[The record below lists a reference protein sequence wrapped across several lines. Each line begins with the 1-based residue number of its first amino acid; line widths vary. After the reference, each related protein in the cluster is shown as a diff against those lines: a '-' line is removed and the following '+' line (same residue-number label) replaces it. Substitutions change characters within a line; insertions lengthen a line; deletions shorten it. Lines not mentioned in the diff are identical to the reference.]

1 MPSHSTKLE
10 RSRIISGALLGTF
23 LICAAL
29 LPGPA
34 SAKVPGTAPAQA
46 EGAEAAAPEKAA
58 RPSREAIEYTIGV
71 EDLLEISVW
80 KNPDLSSIVPVR
92 PDGKIS
98 LPLID
103 DVQAAGR
110 TPVELKKVLT
120 DRWKAYLSAPEVS
133 VIVKEVNSY
142 KVYMVGE
149 VTRPGELRVKARIR
163 LLQAISLAGGFT
175 AFADRDKIL
184 VLRDAS
190 DHELR
195 YEIDYDKIVSGNRPE
210 DNLVLLPGD
219 TVVVP

>member
-1 MPSHSTKLE
+1 MSSDSTKLG
-10 RSRIISGALLGTF
+10 RARCLAGARLGAILLCT
-23 LICAAL
+23 AL
-29 LPGPA
+29 LPGSVPA
-34 SAKVPGTAPAQA
+34 AAPGAAPAQA
-46 EGAEAAAPEKAA
+46 GEAGAAAPERAA
-58 RPSREAIEYTIGV
+58 PSTRETAEYTIGV
-71 EDLLEISVW
+71 EDILEITVW
-80 KNPDLSSIVPVR
+80 KNPDLSSLVPVR

-110 TPVELKKVLT
+110 TPVELKQVLT
-120 DRWKAYLSAPEVS
+120 DRWKAFLSAPEVS

-149 VTRPGELRVKARIR
+149 VTRPGELRVKSTIR

-175 AFADRDKIL
+175 AYADRDKIL

-195 YEIDYDKIVSGNRPE
+195 YEINYNKIVSGDRPE